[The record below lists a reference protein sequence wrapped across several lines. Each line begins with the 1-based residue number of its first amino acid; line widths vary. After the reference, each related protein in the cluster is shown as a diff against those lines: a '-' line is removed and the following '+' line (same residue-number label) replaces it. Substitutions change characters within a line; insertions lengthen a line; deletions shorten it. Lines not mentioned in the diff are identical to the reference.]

1 MTTASAQTEA
11 GAVVGKGRGNPGADE
26 VRALPHRWLRVVR
39 LHYSD
44 LTGMIA
50 TTPVT
55 LVLLTVFCVAVYLVL
70 RAYVVP
76 AHIDLAMFFR
86 GNMGVLWM
94 LPGFLSSVGAFS
106 YARTM
111 PYAVGMLGCTRGEYW
126 RGTLVWAVLQAGY
139 AAAVVVLFLLLEQAT
154 GTWFTGGAHV
164 FGVATLG
171 DGHVGAAAL
180 VSFSVGLA
188 SLLLGSCLA
197 IAWLRWKQWGVIG
210 GFLILAVALLGGGT
224 LLLALGVDVMGFLA
238 EDALLKLSLL
248 VLAVAVAAGVLS
260 RVLLGRA
267 PVAR

>member
-1 MTTASAQTEA
+1 MTTVRAQTQA
-11 GAVVGKGRGNPGADE
+11 GAVVGKGRGTPGPDE

-44 LTGMIA
+44 LTGMLV

-55 LVLLTVFCVAVYLVL
+55 LALLTVFSVAVYLVL

-76 AHIDLAMFFR
+76 AHVDLGAFFR

-94 LPGFLSSVGAFS
+94 LPGFLASVGAFS

-139 AAAVVVLFLLLEQAT
+139 AAAVVVAFLLMEKAT
-154 GTWFTGGAHV
+154 GTWFTDGAHV
-164 FGVATLG
+164 FDVATLG
-171 DGHVGAAAL
+171 DGHVGHAAL
-180 VSFSVGLA
+180 VSLCVGLA

-210 GFLILAVALLGGGT
+210 GFLILAVVLLGGVTG
-224 LLLALGVDVMGFLA
+224 LLALGVDVMGLLA
-238 EDALLKLSLL
+238 EDTLVRLSLL
-248 VLAVAVAAGVLS
+248 VLAVAVLAGALS
-260 RVLLGRA
+260 RLLLGRA